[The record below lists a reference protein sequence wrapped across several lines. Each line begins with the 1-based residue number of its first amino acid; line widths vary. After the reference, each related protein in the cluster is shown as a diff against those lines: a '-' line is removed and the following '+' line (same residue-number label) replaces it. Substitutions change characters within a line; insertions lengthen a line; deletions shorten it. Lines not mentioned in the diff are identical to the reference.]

1 MLTKRII
8 PCLDIKDGRVV
19 KGTKFLNLRDAGD
32 PVELAQYY
40 DDEGA
45 DELVFLDI
53 TASAEKRSILID
65 VVERTAE
72 KVFIPLTVGGGIKS
86 IEDFRMILRAGADKI
101 SINTSAVKNPML
113 VKEASEI
120 FGSQCVVVAIDAK
133 RHYVKE
139 DEIESIKED
148 GKNIFKVEDG
158 YCWFEVYIYGGRKET
173 GIDAVNWAKKVEELG
188 AGEILL
194 TSMDK
199 DGTKSGYDIILTREI
214 SKSVKL
220 PVIASGGAGKPE
232 HVYEA
237 FVEGKADASLMA
249 GILHYKEYTIK
260 EIKEYCAE
268 RGIPM
273 RL

>member
-40 DDEGA
+40 DNEGA

-53 TASAEKRSILID
+53 TASAEKRDIIID

-86 IEDFRMILRAGADKI
+86 IEDFRRILRAGADKV
-101 SINTSAVKNPML
+101 SINTAAVKNPDL
-113 VKEASEI
+113 IKEASEI

-133 RHYVKE
+133 RHYVNE
-139 DEIESIKED
+139 DEIDKIN
-148 GKNIFKVEDG
+148 KNVVKVEDG

-173 GIDAVNWAKKVEELG
+173 GIDAIEWAKKVEELG

-194 TSMDK
+194 TSIDK
-199 DGTKSGYDIILTREI
+199 DGTKSGYDLILTKEI
-214 SKSVKL
+214 SKITKL
-220 PVIASGGAGKPE
+220 PVIASGGCGKPE

-237 FVEGKADASLMA
+237 FVYGKADAALMA
-249 GILHYKEYTIK
+249 GILHYREYTIE
-260 EIKEYCAE
+260 EIKRYCAD

-273 RL
+273 RLL